1 MEVFKIA
8 LSLINSLSLM
18 FVITFLLS
26 KTNSFKNLFLNKQNT
41 FYNKIFLTIIFGLF
55 GIFGTYYGFP
65 IDGAIANSRAIG
77 VVVAGLLGGPFVG
90 IGAGLIAGIHRWAID
105 IGGFT
110 ALACMISTIVGGV
123 IGSIAYKYKD
133 KVQDKWLL
141 GFYTTLFAELLQMA
155 IILIVA
161 RPYNLAISVV
171 SKVSIPMTL
180 VNSMGV
186 ALFIILLENIYKDQ
200 QKEAAMQSELALKI
214 ADQTLPILRNGIN
227 RETALDTCNI
237 IYSIAKIDA
246 VAITKGSEILAHIG
260 IGSDHHLYGEKI
272 KTIATQVVLDTKKSI
287 IVKNQT
293 EIGCLNKTCKL
304 NSAIIVPLIKK
315 DQVIGVL
322 KIYKTKENGISSVD
336 VQLAEGLAKLFST
349 QIELAE
355 IDYNAKLLSKAELK
369 ALQAQIN
376 PHFLFNTLNTIVSM
390 CRINPEMARKLLIN
404 LGIFLRESFKEK
416 EDIVDIISEIKHVE
430 AYLEIEKARFG
441 EKLNVVYNITSS
453 NFQVPHLI
461 LQPLVENAVKHGIY
475 PKKEGGT
482 ISIIVDDSENNY
494 NIKVEDNGVGFEHPI
509 QQPTNNGIG
518 IKNIDKRLR
527 SIYGNEYG
535 LKIESKRNLGTKILV
550 NIPKRSA

>member
-1 MEVFKIA
+1 MEALKIA

-26 KTNSFKNLFLNKQNT
+26 KTSSFKNLFLNKQNT
-41 FYNKIFLTIIFGLF
+41 FYNKIFLAIIFGLF

-110 ALACMISTIVGGV
+110 ALACMISTISEGIIGG
-123 IGSIAYKYKD
+123 IAYKYKN
-133 KVQDKWLL
+133 KVKKKWVL
-141 GFYTTLFAELLQMA
+141 GFYVTILAEILQMIVIAVVAKPYTSA
-155 IILIVA
+155 IILVGKIA
-161 RPYNLAISVV
+161 
-171 SKVSIPMTL
+171 IPMTL
-180 VNSMGV
+180 VNSIGV
-186 ALFIILLENIYKDQ
+186 ALFIILLESIYKEQ
-200 QKEAAMQSELALKI
+200 EREAAIQSELALKI
-214 ADQTLPILRNGIN
+214 ADKTLPILRNGIN
-227 RETALDTCNI
+227 RETALATCNI
-237 IYSIAKIDA
+237 IYSIAKVDA
-246 VAITKGSEILAHIG
+246 VAITEGSEILAHIG
-260 IGSDHHLYGEKI
+260 IGSDHHLPGEMI
-272 KTIATQVVLDTKKSI
+272 KTSATKTVLDTKKSI
-287 IVKNQT
+287 IVKNQN
-293 EIGCLNKTCKL
+293 EVGCLNQTCKL

-315 DQVIGVL
+315 DHVIGVL
-322 KIYKTKENGISSVD
+322 KIYKIKENGISSID

-355 IDYNAKLLSKAELK
+355 IDYNTKLLAKAELK

-376 PHFLFNTLNTIVSM
+376 PHFLFNALNTIVSM

-404 LGIFLRESFKEK
+404 LGNFLREGFKEK

-430 AYLEIEKARFG
+430 AYLAIEKARFG
-441 EKLNVVYNITSS
+441 EKLNVIYNINSI

-482 ISIIVDDSENNY
+482 ISIVVEENGDNY
-494 NIKVEDNGVGFEHPI
+494 SIKVEDNGVGFEHPLE
-509 QQPTNNGIG
+509 QPTNHGIG

-527 SIYGNEYG
+527 SIYGTEYG
-535 LKIESKRNLGTKILV
+535 LKIESKKSLGTKILV